1 MKKLFKIVGLT
12 ILFILLL
19 LILIPIIFKGKIL
32 ETVKTQI
39 NNNVN
44 AKVEFEDLKLSL
56 LRGFPYAYIALEDL
70 SVSGVDKFEGDTLLR
85 FNSFSIKTDLISAI
99 KMENIDIRAIILE
112 NPVISARVL
121 KDGTPNWDI
130 VKADTSEVAEPED
143 TTATEMPDFNVE
155 LNKFE
160 ISSAYIYFVDES
172 TNMTADIENLNF
184 LMKGDMSKDFTT
196 LDISSSVNIITV
208 VNMGIAY
215 LKNASMNL
223 DVAVDADMVNN
234 KYTLREN
241 SFKLNEL
248 GLNWNGEI
256 EMNDESTRVDIS
268 FTSLETSFKSVLS
281 MVPAVY
287 MNDFPDVAAGGS
299 FNFSGFV
306 KGVYTD
312 EVMPSASLD
321 FVINDGMFKYPDLPS
336 AVENINMD
344 MHAFYNGVEPDS
356 TTVDVNKFHMDIAGN
371 PVDFELNVK
380 TPTSDPWV
388 NGLVKT
394 NLNLESFKDVVPLE
408 NTEYK
413 GIIDANVD
421 FLGNLSSLENERYD
435 EFKFDG
441 RVILKDIYYSS
452 PDVPQPVAISSSELI
467 FSPAYLDLKSFNMKM
482 GASDFQLSGKI
493 ADFMGFALKDET
505 LKADFAFFSNSIN
518 VNEFLTETPGEEVEQ
533 AEDTV
538 ALTVFEVPGNI
549 HFFLS
554 TRINDLLYDNI
565 QISNITGVIEI
576 LNNAAYLNNLK
587 MSLLD
592 GTIIMNGEYN
602 TLDLESPFM
611 EFGLDVNNIDIQQT
625 AVTFATVDKFVP
637 VAKSARGKVTAG
649 IEFTSFLQ
657 DDMTP
662 EMNSIVGGGRLQSKQ
677 VSVSN
682 PPAISKVG
690 DKLGIDKYREVTF
703 DDIDISFEI
712 REGRVYVEPFS
723 TSFGST
729 DVTIQ
734 GDQGIDQTMNY
745 TMAFEVPKSSL
756 GSAADQVMGNLQ
768 SAASDAG
775 IDLGSSPNLN
785 ILAKVT
791 GEFGDPDVSFSMR
804 QGEQSMQEAVKEQVK
819 AEVKEKVEEV
829 KTEVKD
835 KASEEAQKMIAKAE
849 REAASIREEAR
860 KAAELVREEAEN
872 SAQQIEKEA
881 EGKPKFARDLA
892 KKAADKIR
900 KEGDEKADKIVVEA
914 NKKAEKIIAGAKNEA
929 EKLN

>member
-287 MNDFPDVAAGGS
+287 MNDFPDVTAGGS